1 MWSYIFAG
9 IGMIFIGGQFLSFG
23 IKQAAGT
30 RLRAVFTTAT
40 KGRWRTVGIGIL
52 AGALLQST
60 NAVSFMA
67 SSLVGAGSLTVQAGS
82 LLVAWCY
89 VGTSVRL
96 IAASVDSHEVSLVGL
111 GLVGLGYFAGWDK
124 DTVRKN
130 WLTALLGVSLLMLG
144 IETMI
149 DGTAPFKSAAWL
161 REVVLG
167 ADKLYPIGFIVG
179 AALGILMQG
188 PTMTIVVI
196 GLVRAGLLDMDQA
209 AIFVA
214 GGILATGISAWWK
227 SANLHGAE
235 RQLSILQLLLKIF
248 ATAVILPLLLVEH
261 FFGIPTLVAASGMI
275 SNEASIR
282 LMLLWWLGALLPAI
296 MLVPI
301 NDWTVRLLA
310 RISPPTERESL
321 VRPQYIFPQA
331 AADPAGALELARLEQ
346 NRAFAVLP
354 KMLEPVCEDSPGDV
368 DATSLQSGAATLVAE
383 IDHFLGVTMQS
394 SSGENMTEAIMSAK
408 YLNQVINEL
417 IDTASEIC
425 SLVLTIR
432 KGARE
437 IDIFSD
443 LIEPLHAML
452 CEATDRMTA
461 GGHGAA
467 KVMLQLGKPRDDL
480 FTELRTRV
488 LTGSGKY
495 TVQQKETFYKATRL
509 SERMVWL
516 IQRVGTSLA
525 KIQSSSKLA

>member
-67 SSLVGAGSLTVQAGS
+67 SSLVGAASLTVQAGS

-96 IAASVDSHEVSLVGL
+96 VAASVDSHEVSLVGL

-196 GLVRAGLLDMDQA
+196 GLVRAGLLNMDQA